1 MTKHPLSLNIRWWL
15 THFTDEHVFI
25 NHTVHSWLVCTSNLD
40 LSNDGL
46 GYVSN
51 IDKVQTCTP
60 VTVPL
65 SLSHVHPFPSLP
77 TVFMHTYTHTQG
89 DTRGRV
95 DAALSALRWG
105 VLLLTTVWIEAAVH
119 PLLSG
124 CCRAA
129 GLTFVLRS
137 IMARHN
143 YSLSREGT
151 QAVSTLPLASPQLAG
166 QQRHTQANI
175 SFKCVLKLNYVSPW
189 CVTVTGTGSHALVN
203 LAYSKPYSLASLPP
217 GSSSGLIVIDKV
229 NKQTKITYICRQ
241 ASVFPT
247 HIAPWLAIDDDIRCV
262 TQIIGKNIK
271 FCRLARLCLT
281 PIFHRAGVSN
291 SN

>member
-1 MTKHPLSLNIRWWL
+1 MHACHSPSL
-15 THFTDEHVFI
+15 F
-25 NHTVHSWLVCTSNLD
+25 
-40 LSNDGL
+40 
-46 GYVSN
+46 VSR
-51 IDKVQTCTP
+51 T
-60 VTVPL
+60 
-65 SLSHVHPFPSLP
+65 PFPFP
-77 TVFMHTYTHTQG
+77 PHCFYAHIHTHTQG

-175 SFKCVLKLNYVSPW
+175 SFKCVLKLNMSAHDVSLSQEQVPMR
-189 CVTVTGTGSHALVN
+189 L
-203 LAYSKPYSLASLPP
+203 
-217 GSSSGLIVIDKV
+217 LIWLIL
-229 NKQTKITYICRQ
+229 N
-241 ASVFPT
+241 PT
-247 HIAPWLAIDDDIRCV
+247 HLLLFLQAAPL
-262 TQIIGKNIK
+262 G
-271 FCRLARLCLT
+271 
-281 PIFHRAGVSN
+281 S
-291 SN
+291 

>member
-1 MTKHPLSLNIRWWL
+1 MMIDSFHGWTCLHKP
-15 THFTDEHVFI
+15 
-25 NHTVHSWLVCTSNLD
+25 HSTQLIGMYFKPWLVQWRSWVCVQHRQSTNMHACHSPSLF
-40 LSNDGL
+40 
-46 GYVSN
+46 VSR
-51 IDKVQTCTP
+51 T
-60 VTVPL
+60 
-65 SLSHVHPFPSLP
+65 PFPFP
-77 TVFMHTYTHTQG
+77 PHCFYAHIHTHTQG

-247 HIAPWLAIDDDIRCV
+247 HIATWLAIDDDIRCV